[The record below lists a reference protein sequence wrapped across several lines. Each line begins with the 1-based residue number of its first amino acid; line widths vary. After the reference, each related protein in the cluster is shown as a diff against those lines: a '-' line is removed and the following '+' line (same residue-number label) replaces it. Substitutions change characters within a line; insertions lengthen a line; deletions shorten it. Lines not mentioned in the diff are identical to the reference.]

1 MSQSFGQVLL
11 SMLETDVATVGGKP
25 LVTLITSLQA
35 AAGNKL
41 LQQGAVLQFIA
52 AAPTAGITLEIE
64 VEQQLL
70 QMALTEVQAFIA
82 AKATPAPA
90 APAAKP

>member
-1 MSQSFGQVLL
+1 MSTSVGQALIA
-11 SMLETDVATVGGKP
+11 MLESDIATVGGPP

-35 AAGNKL
+35 AKGNRL
-41 LQQGAVLQFIA
+41 LQQGAVLQFVA

-70 QMALTEVQAFIA
+70 QAALTEVQAFIA
-82 AKATPAPA
+82 TKAVPL
-90 APAAKP
+90 KV